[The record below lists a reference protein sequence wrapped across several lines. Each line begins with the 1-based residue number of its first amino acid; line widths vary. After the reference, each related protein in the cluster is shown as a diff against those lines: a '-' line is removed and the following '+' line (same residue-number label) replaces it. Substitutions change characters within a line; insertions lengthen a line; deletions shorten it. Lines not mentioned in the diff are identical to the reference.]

1 MNNQPSSME
10 LRLLTLLQKVRDERD
25 AEARTELNDLLRT
38 NSNTRR
44 AMAASLVNE
53 QAIISHLRDESI
65 VSILNPKPMS
75 VLPPKSTC
83 EPHRL
88 KRNPLWAATAAGIVF
103 GVLCTSVV
111 FGYAISSLGNTIT
124 LLHESFESGPAP
136 LGVGAPIESGVWSG
150 DYSEIVGEQQSVKP
164 ETGKKMLRIL
174 RADYEGKPKPEGSY
188 AGDLYRLIDL
198 RPYGH
203 EFTNGSAVVQASAGF
218 NSATFPERERY
229 ACAVRVYALSAEMV
243 MSGAPLNGA
252 SLRDGALAT
261 ASKGM
266 PQLDR
271 DPRSW
276 QRVESELRLPA
287 VVEFLLIHVSVS
299 NLTKDEVKDAFRGHY
314 LDDVRVSLIQ
324 RSPLP

>member
-1 MNNQPSSME
+1 
-10 LRLLTLLQKVRDERD
+10 
-25 AEARTELNDLLRT
+25 
-38 NSNTRR
+38 
-44 AMAASLVNE
+44 MAASFVNE

-65 VSILNPKPMS
+65 VSILNADLIS
-75 VLPPKSTC
+75 TLPPKSTC

-88 KRNPLWAATAAGIVF
+88 QWNPLRAATAAGIVF

-111 FGYAISSLGNTIT
+111 FGFTLSGLRNTIT

-136 LGVGAPIESGVWSG
+136 LGVGRPDKADVWSG

-164 ETGKKMLRIL
+164 ESGLRMLRFL

-203 EFTNGSAVVQASAGF
+203 EFTHGSTVVQASAGF
-218 NSATFPERERY
+218 NSAYFPERERY
-229 ACAVRVYALSAEMV
+229 ACAVRVYALCAEMV
-243 MSGAPLNGA
+243 MSGALLNGD

-261 ASKGM
+261 ASKAM

-271 DPRSW
+271 DPRYW

>member
-1 MNNQPSSME
+1 ME

-25 AEARTELNDLLRT
+25 DEARTELNGLLRT
-38 NSNTRR
+38 DSDARKT
-44 AMAASLVNE
+44 MAASLVNE
-53 QAIISHLRDESI
+53 QVIISHLRDESI
-65 VSILNPKPMS
+65 VSILNPEPMS
-75 VLPPKSTC
+75 VLPPKST
-83 EPHRL
+83 RGL
-88 KRNPLWAATAAGIVF
+88 QRNPLWAAAGIVC
-103 GVLCTSVV
+103 GALCTSVV
-111 FGYAISSLGNTIT
+111 FGYAMSSLGNTIT

-136 LGVGAPIESGVWSG
+136 LVRGTPVESGMWSG

-203 EFTNGSAVVQASAGF
+203 KFTNGSAVVQASAGF
-218 NSATFPERERY
+218 NSVSFPERERY
-229 ACAVRVYALSAEMV
+229 SCAVRVYALSAEMV

-287 VVEFLLIHVSVS
+287 VADFLLIHLSVS
-299 NLTKDEVKDAFRGHY
+299 NLTNDEVKDAFRGHY

-324 RSPLP
+324 RSPLR